1 MAKMHPSAVDLV
13 LAVRTGYVHDAR
25 THACQW
31 GLLDGNAS
39 LAKLIKPGTS
49 SCQAI
54 SGILY
59 GGLYGGSDD
68 RETAENG

>member
-1 MAKMHPSAVDLV
+1 MAKMDPSAVDLV
-13 LAVRTGYVHDAR
+13 LAVRIDYMQDAR

-31 GLLDGNAS
+31 GLLDGETA
-39 LAKLIKPGTS
+39 LAKLIKPCTS

-54 SGILY
+54 AGRLY